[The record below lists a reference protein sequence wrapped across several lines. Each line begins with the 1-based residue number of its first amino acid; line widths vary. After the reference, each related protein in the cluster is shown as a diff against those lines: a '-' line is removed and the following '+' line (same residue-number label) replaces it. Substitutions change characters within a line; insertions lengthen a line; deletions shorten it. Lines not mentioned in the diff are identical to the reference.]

1 MKQFLSACLAV
12 LLLAVLLVLPAAA
25 EETADAPNL
34 TPGFSVTAEAA
45 YVANT
50 DTGLVVYEKNSET
63 PMAAA
68 SLTKLMTMILMLESY
83 QDQLDTIS
91 ITAPGYIYDYLY
103 GKNAST
109 ADIWKDET
117 HTLRSLL
124 YAMLLPSANEAAY
137 IVADYMSGSSIDN
150 FVAMMNDEAA
160 RIGCTGTTFT
170 DPCGLDPGN
179 VTTARDAYLLVR
191 VAMGYDAFAQAAGEE
206 SYQMPAST
214 KHDSPYTILTSDK
227 LVSPSSNYYRS
238 YTKGGKTGSLDDWQ
252 NFAGWHTQDGETY
265 VSVVL
270 HSPKTDEDPRPAL
283 TETAELMDWA
293 FATFTVTAALDTTQP
308 ITELPIVYSSQTDT
322 VMIYPADDMQT
333 LLPRQG
339 GAEVTEKLSNTL
351 KACGLNVHFAGE
363 VPTQLELSAI
373 LDETRGQPIQIPV
386 HTGILRSMQKARYSP
401 EPKGHYGLVL
411 ADYAHF
417 TSPIR
422 RYPDLAIHRILTDM
436 LVGKP
441 EQELIKDYTGFAT
454 HASEQSS
461 RQEVSAVRIERDVE
475 DLYKAEYMHN
485 HLGEVYTGTV
495 AGVTP
500 RGIFVALENTVE
512 GFVPAAQLCKGEAT
526 VVEGVS
532 ILDPLT
538 GKRWMLG
545 DPVKVQVAGA
555 NVALGRIDFDYMPL

>member
-1 MKQFLSACLAV
+1 MGKAEQHPESLRPERPLCRGSAH
-12 LLLAVLLVLPAAA
+12 PA
-25 EETADAPNL
+25 
-34 TPGFSVTAEAA
+34 G
-45 YVANT
+45 
-50 DTGLVVYEKNSET
+50 
-63 PMAAA
+63 
-68 SLTKLMTMILMLESY
+68 
-83 QDQLDTIS
+83 
-91 ITAPGYIYDYLY
+91 
-103 GKNAST
+103 
-109 ADIWKDET
+109 
-117 HTLRSLL
+117 
-124 YAMLLPSANEAAY
+124 
-137 IVADYMSGSSIDN
+137 
-150 FVAMMNDEAA
+150 
-160 RIGCTGTTFT
+160 
-170 DPCGLDPGN
+170 
-179 VTTARDAYLLVR
+179 
-191 VAMGYDAFAQAAGEE
+191 AF
-206 SYQMPAST
+206 
-214 KHDSPYTILTSDK
+214 
-227 LVSPSSNYYRS
+227 
-238 YTKGGKTGSLDDWQ
+238 
-252 NFAGWHTQDGETY
+252 
-265 VSVVL
+265 
-270 HSPKTDEDPRPAL
+270 
-283 TETAELMDWA
+283 
-293 FATFTVTAALDTTQP
+293 
-308 ITELPIVYSSQTDT
+308 
-322 VMIYPADDMQT
+322 
-333 LLPRQG
+333 
-339 GAEVTEKLSNTL
+339 
-351 KACGLNVHFAGE
+351 
-363 VPTQLELSAI
+363 AI

-555 NVALGRIDFDYMPL
+555 NVALGRIVLTICRCNHSFL

>member
-1 MKQFLSACLAV
+1 MKRILPALFTI
-12 LLLAVLLVLPAAA
+12 LLVVALALPASA
-25 EETADAPNL
+25 ESVAPQ
-34 TPGFSVTAEAA
+34 PEITAEAA
-45 YVANT
+45 YVVNL

-63 PMAAA
+63 PMTAA
-68 SLTKLMTMILMLESY
+68 SLTKLMTMILLLENY
-83 QDQLDTIS
+83 QDQLDTVTL
-91 ITAPGYIYDYLY
+91 TAPGYIYDLIWEQTRD
-103 GKNAST
+103 AST
-109 ADIWKDET
+109 ADIRRGET

-339 GAEVTEKLSNTL
+339 GAEMTEKTF
-351 KACGLNVHFAGE
+351 NVPEH
-363 VPTQLELSAI
+363 LSA
-373 LDETRGQPIQIPV
+373 PIKQ
-386 HTGILRSMQKARYSP
+386 G
-401 EPKGHYGLVL
+401 
-411 ADYAHF
+411 
-417 TSPIR
+417 
-422 RYPDLAIHRILTDM
+422 
-436 LVGKP
+436 
-441 EQELIKDYTGFAT
+441 
-454 HASEQSS
+454 
-461 RQEVSAVRIERDVE
+461 DV
-475 DLYKAEYMHN
+475 
-485 HLGEVYTGTV
+485 VGTV
-495 AGVTP
+495 TVTMQGETVGTVDLLAGSSVDRNELLYTMAKVKAFFSSTYFKVVVVLCIIAAVVYVVLWVYVMLLTVRRVEQPTP
-500 RGIFVALENTVE
+500 
-512 GFVPAAQLCKGEAT
+512 
-526 VVEGVS
+526 
-532 ILDPLT
+532 
-538 GKRWMLG
+538 KRKNKPN
-545 DPVKVQVAGA
+545 D
-555 NVALGRIDFDYMPL
+555 